1 MEWPDKSMYQ
11 GIWLNDSRVKGK
23 LYMND
28 GNIYEGEFRDDLM
41 HGVGKISYTQK
52 ELVYEGIFKD
62 GNASNI
68 GRVHFVDENQ
78 IYIGELDVHSK
89 HGAGILID
97 KNTGNRYEG

>member
-1 MEWPDKSMYQ
+1 
-11 GIWLNDSRVKGK
+11 
-23 LYMND
+23 
-28 GNIYEGEFRDDLM
+28 
-41 HGVGKISYTQK
+41 
-52 ELVYEGIFKD
+52 LVYEGIFKD